1 MRILMLVQQM
11 ARNSSYHLRL
21 PDRSFPPLVPLP
33 MPMLRSR
40 VLLRLPSMLQR
51 LLSFT
56 AEKESWRRVSTAAA
70 STATIP
76 CLSSISEP
84 ATADVC
90 WRRLQ
95 RTSDCYVR

>member
-11 ARNSSYHLRL
+11 ARNSSHHLRL
-21 PDRSFPPLVPLP
+21 SNRPFAPLVPLP
-33 MPMLRSR
+33 MLMLWSR
-40 VLLRLPSMLQR
+40 VLLRLSSVLQC

-56 AEKESWRRVSTAAA
+56 AEKKSWRRVSTAAA

-95 RTSDCYVR
+95 TTSDCYVR